1 LFRGFWTPLA
11 AWAITM
17 KTRCLLKDT
26 SRRKSVVLMLGLLGA
41 ATIAS
46 AVPDQNQTATKPGAT
61 TPPQSETLATPN
73 PQKKKF
79 PQGGVW
85 HHFGEKDNASVAGQS
100 QPGIGH
106 SIGLGTSKVS
116 PNTTAHHQSLGPHS
130 RTDLERQMWALV
142 NQDRSKPETFAETYG
157 RSQPL
162 KWNERLAAVA
172 RAHSR
177 NMLEQQFFAHV
188 DLNGESFVTRINE
201 AGIPWQATGE
211 NIAIYDTVSGAEAA
225 FMNEPRFQHN
235 HRANILNNSYTDVG
249 IGIVQGPDGSLYI
262 TQDFVETPPP
272 RGRITSAP

>member
-1 LFRGFWTPLA
+1 
-11 AWAITM
+11 M

-26 SRRKSVVLMLGLLGA
+26 SRHKSVVLMLGLLGA
-41 ATIAS
+41 ANIAS
-46 AVPDQNQTATKPGAT
+46 AIPDQNQTATKPGAT
-61 TPPQSETLATPN
+61 TPPQSEALATPN

-85 HHFGEKDNASVAGQS
+85 HHFGEKDNASVGGQS
-100 QPGIGH
+100 QPGVKH
-106 SIGLGTSKVS
+106 SIGPNLGTSKVS
-116 PNTTAHHQSLGPHS
+116 PNATAPHQSLGPYS
-130 RTDLERQMWALV
+130 MTDLERQMCALV
-142 NQDRSKPETFAETYG
+142 NQDRLKPETFAETYG
-157 RSQPL
+157 RTQPL
-162 KWNERLAAVA
+162 KWNESLAAVA

-188 DLNGESFVTRINE
+188 EVNGESFVTRINE
-201 AGIPWQATGE
+201 AGIPWQAAGE

-262 TQDFVETPPP
+262 TQDFVESPPL
-272 RGRITSAP
+272 RGGVRSGR